1 MTNQITKEQLI
12 RIKILPQLEGL
23 CDNLFDLNE
32 ELVRPY
38 VRKLDRITEELIT
51 ILNDET

>member
-12 RIKILPQLEGL
+12 RIKILPQLESL
-23 CDNLFDLNE
+23 SDNLFDLNE
-32 ELVRPY
+32 PARPY